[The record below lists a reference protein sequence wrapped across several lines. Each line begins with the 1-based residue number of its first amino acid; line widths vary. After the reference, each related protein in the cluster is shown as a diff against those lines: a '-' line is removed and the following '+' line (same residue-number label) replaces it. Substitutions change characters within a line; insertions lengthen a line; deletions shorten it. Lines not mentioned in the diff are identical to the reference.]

1 MPIKPEPVT
10 NLFHP
15 LANGGAVQLSG
26 RDALAFAQAQFANDV
41 ALLVDD
47 AWQWSLWLSPKGRVM
62 ALFALLRLG
71 PESLLLWL
79 PDVAA
84 AQLAEQLLRFRFR
97 SKLEITPLPHVR
109 IAGSFASPVA
119 HGLAAEGSRAAI
131 TRDAGG
137 AWQQIALDLGASQD
151 RSLLL
156 RAETDE
162 TTAPDPGTDA
172 RWRLQDIA
180 HGLPRLEPEQAE
192 AYTPQML
199 GLDRLRAFSVKKGC
213 YPGQEIVSR
222 THFLGQAK
230 RSLLRLGLNRE
241 AEPGMRLGSEA
252 GARAELIC
260 VARADDRIEA
270 LAVAPVGLSEHFR
283 SEDGE
288 IEGTP
293 LPLLDGLAR

>member
-15 LANGGAVQLSG
+15 LANGGAMQLSG

-41 ALLVDD
+41 SLLVDD
-47 AWQWSLWLSPKGRVM
+47 AWQWSLWLSPKGRVI

-79 PDVAA
+79 PDAVA

-97 SKLEITPLPHVR
+97 SKLEITPLPHVS

-119 HGLAAEGSRAAI
+119 HGFAAEGSRAAI
-131 TRDAGG
+131 TRGAGG
-137 AWQQIALDLGASQD
+137 DWRQIVLDLGASQD
-151 RSLLL
+151 RTLLL
-156 RAETDE
+156 RAETDA
-162 TTAPDPGTDA
+162 TTQSDPGTDA

-180 HGLPRLEPEQAE
+180 HGLPRLGPEQVE

-199 GLDRLRAFSVKKGC
+199 GLERLRAFSVKKGC

-230 RSLLRLGLNRE
+230 RSLQRFALNRE
-241 AEPGMRLGSEA
+241 AEPGARLGSDT

-260 VARADDRIEA
+260 VARADARIEA
-270 LAVAPVGLSEHFR
+270 LAVAPVDISERFR
-283 SEDGE
+283 SEDGQVE
-288 IEGTP
+288 ATP
-293 LPLLDGLAR
+293 LPMLAGLAR